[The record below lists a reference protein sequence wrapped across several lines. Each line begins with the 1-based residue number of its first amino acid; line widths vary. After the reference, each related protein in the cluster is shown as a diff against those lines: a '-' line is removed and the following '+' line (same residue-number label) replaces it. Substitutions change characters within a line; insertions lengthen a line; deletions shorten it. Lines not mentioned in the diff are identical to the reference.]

1 LFLADTKTSRRF
13 VRISHLNAL
22 TPWQGVEEHTLS
34 QHRSVSTWTRTLS
47 QHRSVSTWTYT
58 LSQHRSVSTWTR
70 ILSTTPKCQYLDVYS
85 SGVGQIPLYSRPDNC
100 RSPIRGPNTEV
111 SRIGPAL
118 INPFPT
124 PKCQYLAVY
133 PFQNTAK
140 CQYLGRVPLSSLRIG

>member
-13 VRISHLNAL
+13 VRISHLNTL
-22 TPWQGVEEHTLS
+22 TLAGVRSLS

-47 QHRSVSTWTYT
+47 QHRSVSTWT
-58 LSQHRSVSTWTR
+58 
-70 ILSTTPKCQYLDVYS
+70 PF
-85 SGVGQIPLYSRPDNC
+85 
-100 RSPIRGPNTEV
+100 PNTEV
-111 SRIGPAL
+111 SVLGRILLGRAPDRIGYPILSGLPPNPYYPIDSLPYPWTQHRSVANRNRAL
-118 INPFPT
+118 IPFPT